1 MLSSGYRIYL
11 NRLEH
16 FMISFMNIKNRRGFT
31 IDYSGTPYL
40 IGLGLEFTLLLHLY
54 CFPFVKYE
62 RNQLQAIPRH
72 KYLLL
77 ITVSLEKSKT
87 RDNAILS
94 ESMFLYISVRNVIS
108 E

>member
-1 MLSSGYRIYL
+1 
-11 NRLEH
+11 
-16 FMISFMNIKNRRGFT
+16 MNIKNRRGSK

-77 ITVSLEKSKT
+77 ITVSLEISKT
-87 RDNAILS
+87 IETMQFYQNLC
-94 ESMFLYISVRNVIS
+94 FYISL
-108 E
+108 